1 MAVQRNTFDQ
11 FQMELV
17 QGEINELS
25 MMFRNVIGLH
35 SNKKNEVFTL
45 FFVDKVIESN
55 LVTNSLLLG
64 SIK

>member
-35 SNKKNEVFTL
+35 SN
-45 FFVDKVIESN
+45 ICW
-55 LVTNSLLLG
+55 
-64 SIK
+64 